1 MDKMPIEIKVATLKE
16 QIVKMIDMSARDFGI
31 PPFLMVGIISEI
43 LNEWRYRENIELN
56 FVYSGVIKDVNETLK
71 QEDKKE
77 DVQD

>member
-31 PPFLMVGIISEI
+31 PSFLMVGIISEI

>member
-16 QIVKMIDMSARDFGI
+16 QIVKMIDMSARNFGI
-31 PPFLMVGIISEI
+31 PSFLMVGIISEI